1 MKSEFDIKKIKIAL
15 LVAGLFLCAAVLP
28 ALPTLFFVGLR
39 VVVCCVAIYVS
50 VAIRTPDHPLQAH
63 FVPLA
68 LLATLFNPV
77 IPVPLPDS
85 LWLVINL
92 GVAVYFLVLA
102 KKL

>member
-1 MKSEFDIKKIKIAL
+1 MKPESDIKKLKIAL

-28 ALPTLFFVGLR
+28 SLPTLFFVLLR
-39 VVVCCVAIYVS
+39 VVVCGAAIYVS
-50 VAIRTPDHPLQAH
+50 VAIRTGDDPLKNH

-77 IPVPLPDS
+77 IPVQLPYS

-92 GVAVYFLVLA
+92 GTAVYFLTLA
-102 KKL
+102 KKI

>member
-1 MKSEFDIKKIKIAL
+1 LKSEFDIKKIKIAL

-28 ALPTLFFVGLR
+28 LMPVLFFVGLR
-39 VVVCCVAIYVS
+39 VVVCCAAIYVS
-50 VAIRTPDHPLQAH
+50 LAIRTQDHPLQAH
-63 FVPLA
+63 FIPLA

-77 IPVPLPDS
+77 IPVQLPYS

-92 GVAVYFLVLA
+92 ATAVYFLVLA